1 MQLIS
6 ITVVSTT
13 THAGSIS
20 VYWITKSLVSYL
32 NFQKFFRHYLPKVA
46 TDCLKSDPTTSPS
59 GNSKVKISENIQ
71 LVAL

>member
-6 ITVVSTT
+6 MIVVYTT

-32 NFQKFFRHYLPKVA
+32 NFQKFFRHYPRKLQPIA
-46 TDCLKSDPTTSPS
+46 LKAILLRHHQET
-59 GNSKVKISENIQ
+59 VR
-71 LVAL
+71 